1 MKTTDQKLFLEA
13 AMNVFLRVTDY
24 FLSEFQ
30 KNEKDF
36 VDYIRQRISHVIGI
50 KERDV
55 PIGAINKK

>member
-1 MKTTDQKLFLEA
+1 
-13 AMNVFLRVTDY
+13 MNVFLRVTDY